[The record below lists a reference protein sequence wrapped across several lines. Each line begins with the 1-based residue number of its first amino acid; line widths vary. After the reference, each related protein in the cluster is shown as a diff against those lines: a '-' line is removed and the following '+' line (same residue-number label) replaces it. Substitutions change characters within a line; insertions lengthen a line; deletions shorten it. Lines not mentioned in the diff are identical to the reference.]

1 MDSVDPATR
10 RRTMQAV
17 RSTNTKPERLVFDAL
32 KKCKVYFASH
42 VKTLPG
48 KPDIV
53 FRRKRVTVFIDSDF
67 WHGHPTRFR
76 APQSNVDYWD
86 AKIARNRARD
96 LAVTAELT
104 QKDWT
109 VLRLWE
115 WDIRHGFD
123 AEFARILSAVGREDS
138 QRLKVEGGGGRQV
151 KSGNRKSRWET

>member
-1 MDSVDPATR
+1 MDNLTPAQR
-10 RRTMQAV
+10 RRHMQAC

-32 KKCKVYFASH
+32 KKRKIYFAAH
-42 VKTLPG
+42 VKTLAG

-53 FRRKRVTVFIDSDF
+53 FRRKRVAVFIDSDF

-76 APQSNVDYWD
+76 APQSNVEYWD

-104 QKDWT
+104 QKGWT

-138 QRLKVEGGGGRQV
+138 ECLKVEGEGGRQV
-151 KSGNRKSRWET
+151 KSGSRKS